1 VQASVLNFLLALQR
15 DNQTSLLF
23 ISHDLGVVRYLADE
37 IMVMYLG
44 HVCETGP
51 ADLVFKGPNHP
62 YTEALLS
69 AVPVPDPEAQSTRI
83 RLKGSVPSAVS
94 PPSGCPFHT
103 RCPHSLGKICDEEVP
118 PWHELGSGHR
128 IRCHLPFSGDA
139 VKGLRTEGG
148 TGRKDSVA
156 LHV

>member
-1 VQASVLNFLLALQR
+1 
-15 DNQTSLLF
+15 
-23 ISHDLGVVRYLADE
+23 
-37 IMVMYLG
+37 MYLG

-51 ADLVFKGPNHP
+51 ADLVFDGPNHP

-69 AVPVPDPEAQSTRI
+69 AVPVPDPEAQSHRI

-103 RCPHSLGKICDEEVP
+103 RCPRSLGKICDEEAP

-128 IRCHLPFSGDA
+128 IRCHLPLSGDA
-139 VKGLRTEGG
+139 VKGLRAEGG
-148 TGRKDSVA
+148 TRRKDSAA